1 MDYITLALPFNASGD
16 VARRLIATA
25 KLFRLVVLKTF
36 NEFLSNGEPP
46 LSQFSMYKRYRK
58 VGYEILPN
66 RRYVDGA
73 IDLVYG
79 VIEWLPVLHIR
90 DILETMSTCFSLSAS
105 RISTSRGATSTGTT

>member
-1 MDYITLALPFNASGD
+1 MDYITLTLPFNAFGD
-16 VARRLIATA
+16 VARKLIATA
-25 KLFRLVVLKTF
+25 KLSRLVAF
-36 NEFLSNGEPP
+36 EYLSDGKPL

-79 VIEWLPVLHIR
+79 IIESVNELNL
-90 DILETMSTCFSLSAS
+90 LYKEC
-105 RISTSRGATSTGTT
+105 